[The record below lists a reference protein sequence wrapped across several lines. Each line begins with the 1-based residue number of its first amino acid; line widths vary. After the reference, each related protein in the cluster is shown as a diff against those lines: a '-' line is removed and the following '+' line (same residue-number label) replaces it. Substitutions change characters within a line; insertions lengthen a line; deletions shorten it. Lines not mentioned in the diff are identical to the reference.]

1 MHDSQVVGW
10 LVRLMHQVKE
20 TDKHGWISA
29 NIITVAEDWGMGV
42 RKDGARWWSIA
53 QEIILSERDK
63 IVVHNIVTLIVICN
77 VIHNVVHNTKL

>member
-1 MHDSQVVGW
+1 
-10 LVRLMHQVKE
+10 MHQVKE

-42 RKDGARWWSIA
+42 RKDGARWGIIA
-53 QEIILSERDK
+53 QEIIFEKKSK
-63 IVVHNIVTLIVICN
+63 TGVHNIVTLFVIGN